1 MKIVINRVDNNFN
14 LKATNSE
21 GQSLLMDA
29 APEIGGSNKGMRP
42 MQLLLSALGG
52 CSSVD
57 IINIL
62 KKQRQDLKDFKVE
75 IEAEREEGKTPSLF
89 TQIHVHFILTGKIEP
104 HKVKKAIKLSME
116 KYCSV
121 SRILE
126 KSATIKYSFEIQI
139 DGNGNILKTT

>member
-1 MKIVINRVDNNFN
+1 MKITVTRVDDNYN
-14 LKATNSE
+14 LRATNTA
-21 GQSLLMDA
+21 GQGVLMDA
-29 APEIGGSNKGMRP
+29 DPGIGGSNKGMRP
-42 MQLLLSALGG
+42 MQLLISALGG
-52 CSSVD
+52 CSAID

-62 KKQRQDLKDFKVE
+62 KKQRQDLQDIQVE
-75 IEAEREEGKTPSLF
+75 IVAEREQGKTPALF
-89 TQIHVHFILTGKIEP
+89 TQIHVHFILTGKIDPQKAE
-104 HKVKKAIKLSME
+104 KAIELSME